1 MRTLKH
7 VLCIT
12 ILFVLASGSGFAQGG
27 RPNSASGRDSSIGT
41 QWHPREDWHFGL
53 SDSCWKVFLSGL
65 PADTASMLTATFE
78 QIRDSKVLIDS
89 LLKDYSAARR
99 AKDTALMHLILNK
112 IRDLRE
118 KIRDDRMIT
127 DRIIDEYHSLLI
139 SVRRECD
146 HDGHKGTIGLK
157 VTPIVPNPAT
167 TQAHFSY
174 TINADE
180 NVLIQIFDQGG
191 NTVKT
196 VFDGPAD
203 QGEHDVKLDL
213 SGMKTGI
220 YLVRIQAGPD
230 VNTIKLVITAT
241 N

>member
-7 VLCIT
+7 VLAMA
-12 ILFVLASGSGFAQGG
+12 ILIVLASGSVFAQSGH
-27 RPNSASGRDSSIGT
+27 PISSSAGDTSRGPK
-41 QWHPREDWHFGL
+41 WHPRDEWHFGL

-65 PADTASMLTATFE
+65 PADSAQTLVKAFDGSRDAE
-78 QIRDSKVLIDS
+78 QMIDS
-89 LLKDYSAARR
+89 LRKAYSAARK
-99 AKDTALMHLILNK
+99 AKDTALMRAILEK
-112 IRDLRE
+112 IKDERDQ
-118 KIRDDRMIT
+118 IRDDRLIT

-139 SVRRECD
+139 QVRKECD
-146 HDGHKGTIGLK
+146 NDGRKSTIGLR

-167 TQAHFSY
+167 TKAHFSY

-180 NVLIQIFDQGG
+180 NVLIQIFDQSG
-191 NTVKT
+191 NMVKT

-203 QGEHDVKLDL
+203 QGEHDVNLDL
-213 SGMKTGI
+213 SGLKSGI

-230 VNTIKLVITAT
+230 VNTIKLVIAGS